1 MSKKRVVSNFN
12 PIDDN
17 KSLTYDIRTMSKVFK
32 DFFSNLARSF
42 IDKLPDPSNKYN
54 LESVFLYYSNFA
66 IPELF
71 GIKSTSQEKVFKIM
85 ENIGISKASGIDK
98 LPGRF
103 LKDGAKI
110 LSKPIRETCDLSIS
124 DRIFPNACKVAKLK
138 PIFKK
143 VKKVDPSNYRS
154 ISLLSLIPKIIEK
167 VVHDQTNKLPS
178 ANKILYNYQSEF
190 RTNHSSNLCLSFLT
204 DKILK
209 GFDERLLTGMIFID
223 LKKAFD
229 TINHEILLKKLVAI
243 GFWDKCMRWFW
254 LYLYERIFFTEI
266 ENRLSEFGKVSCSVP
281 QGSILGPLLFLI
293 YVNDMPQAVKSN
305 LFLYA
310 DDSCLSTE
318 MSIKLKNN

>member
-254 LYLYERIFFTEI
+254 SYLYERIFFTEI

-310 DDSCLSTE
+310 GDSYL
-318 MSIKLKNN
+318 MYQH